1 LSPHLSGLTRWALI
15 LVPFGLAM
23 VACDNDRH
31 PQLIVHNANVLSM
44 DPNRPNAKAF
54 TVAEGRFVEIGDD
67 DRLLEMAGP
76 DTRILDLAG
85 RTVLPGFNDAH
96 LHPLFM
102 PANGI
107 DLGESGTPEEV
118 VATLRQSPSMGLP
131 DEWIFGFG
139 YDDTVLGRH
148 LDRSDLDRVSMT
160 QPVMAWHGSLH
171 LFVVN
176 SYLLDNAG
184 IDANTPD
191 PNDGQYFRDDDGGI
205 TGLLGERSALE
216 SLLVGGVE
224 SPLPHDL
231 ESALEILEAFLD
243 EAHRN
248 GITSIGDGLV
258 PPDLAFA
265 YWLFDPE
272 ERGIRVNLMWDA
284 EALETVRPVT
294 RILKWLSTL
303 GLHPLSNEWLRAETV
318 KVFHGLSL
326 SGRTARLHDPYADR
340 PDYFGLEPQRSQ
352 EELDRLIAEIHE
364 RGLQVAVHSNGDFE
378 IDMVLDAIDR
388 ASHASPREHRHRI
401 EHGSVVNDRILKRMK
416 ALRIVLAP
424 HSYLYEKG
432 PMTEAYGADRW
443 PMMFPNASTF
453 EYGIPNA
460 GNSDY
465 PVSGLS
471 PLLRI
476 QSLVTRT
483 SRGGKTYGAD
493 QRISVE
499 QALYA
504 YTMGGAFA
512 TFEEDS
518 KGSIS
523 PGKFADFVILS
534 ADPREV
540 APSRIK
546 DIEVWAT
553 WVGGVNR
560 FESHRGD

>member
-1 LSPHLSGLTRWALI
+1 LSPHYSGLARWALI
-15 LVPFGLAM
+15 LVPL
-23 VACDNDRH
+23 VLSTTACVDDRY
-31 PQLIVHNANVLSM
+31 PQLIVHHANVLTM
-44 DPNRPNAKAF
+44 DPSGPTATAF
-54 TVAEGRFVEIGDD
+54 AVTDGRFVEVGED
-67 DRLLEMAGP
+67 DRLREMAGP
-76 DTRILDLAG
+76 DTHILDLAG
-85 RTVLPGFNDAH
+85 LTVVPGFNDAH

-107 DLGESGTPEEV
+107 DLGESRTPEDI

-131 DEWIFGFG
+131 GQWIFGFG

-148 LDRSDLDRVSMT
+148 LDRADLDRVSTT

-191 PNDGQYFRDDDGGI
+191 PEDGQYFRDDEGGI

-216 SLLVGGVE
+216 SLLVGAIE
-224 SPLPHDL
+224 SPLPNNL
-231 ESALEILEAFLD
+231 ESALGILEAFVD
-243 EAHRN
+243 VAHRN
-248 GITSIGDGLV
+248 GITSIGDALV
-258 PPDLAFA
+258 PPELAFA
-265 YWLFDPE
+265 YWYFDPE
-272 ERGIRVNLMWDA
+272 EHGIRVNLMWDA
-284 EALETVRPVT
+284 EALEIVRPIT
-294 RILKWLSTL
+294 RSLSWLSAM
-303 GLHPLSNEWLRAETV
+303 GVHPLSNEWLRADTV
-318 KVFHGLSL
+318 KFFHGLSL
-326 SGRTARLHDPYADR
+326 SGRTARLHDAYADR

-352 EELDRLIAEIHE
+352 EDLDALVAEIHE

-388 ASHASPREHRHRI
+388 ANRASPREHRHRI
-401 EHGSVVNDRILKRMK
+401 EHGSVVSERILERMSE
-416 ALRIVLAP
+416 LRIVLAP

-443 PMMFPNASTF
+443 PLMFPNASTF
-453 EYGIPNA
+453 EYGVPNA

-483 SRGGKTYGAD
+483 SRAGKTYGAD
-493 QRISVE
+493 QRLSVE
-499 QALYA
+499 QALYV

-540 APSRIK
+540 ASSRIK
-546 DIEVWAT
+546 DIEVLAT

-560 FESHRGD
+560 FERGRVD

>member
-1 LSPHLSGLTRWALI
+1 LSSHLSGLARWALI
-15 LVPFGLAM
+15 LVPLGLSTI
-23 VACDNDRH
+23 ACVDDRH
-31 PQLIVHNANVLSM
+31 PQLIVHHANVLTM
-44 DPNRPNAKAF
+44 DPSRPTATAF
-54 TVAEGRFVEIGDD
+54 AVADGRFVAIGDD
-67 DRLLEMAGP
+67 DRLQEMAGP

-107 DLGESGTPEEV
+107 DLGESRTPEEV

-131 DEWIFGFG
+131 GEWIFGFG

-148 LDRSDLDRVSMT
+148 LDRGDLDRVSTT

-171 LFVVN
+171 LFAVN

-191 PNDGQYFRDDDGGI
+191 PEDGQYFRDDEGGI

-216 SLLVGGVE
+216 SLLVGGVG

-231 ESALEILEAFLD
+231 ASALEILEAFVD
-243 EAHRN
+243 VAHRN
-248 GITSIGDGLV
+248 GITSIGDALV
-258 PPDLAFA
+258 PPELAFA
-265 YWLFDPE
+265 YWVFDPKQH
-272 ERGIRVNLMWDA
+272 GIRVNLMWDA
-284 EALETVRPVT
+284 EALETVRPIT
-294 RILKWLSTL
+294 RSLGWLSAM
-303 GLHPLSNEWLRAETV
+303 GLDPFSNEWLKADTV
-318 KVFHGLSL
+318 KLFHGLSL
-326 SGRTARLHDPYADR
+326 SGRTARLYEPYADR

-352 EELDRLIAEIHE
+352 EELDALIAEIHG

-388 ASHASPREHRHRI
+388 ATRASPREHRHRI

-483 SRGGKTYGAD
+483 SRGGKRYGAD
-493 QRISVE
+493 QSLSVE
-499 QALYA
+499 QALYV

-523 PGKFADFVILS
+523 HGKLADFVILS
-534 ADPREV
+534 ADPHEV
-540 APSRIK
+540 AASRIK
-546 DIEVWAT
+546 DIKVLAT

-560 FESHRGD
+560 FESGRGN

>member
-1 LSPHLSGLTRWALI
+1 LRPHLPWLARWVLIVVPLGLSTI
-15 LVPFGLAM
+15 
-23 VACDNDRH
+23 ACIDDRQ
-31 PQLIVHNANVLSM
+31 PSLIVHHANVLTM
-44 DPNRPNAKAF
+44 DPSRPTATAF
-54 TVAEGRFVEIGDD
+54 AVAEGRFIEIGGD

-96 LHPLFM
+96 LHPLLM

-107 DLGESGTPEEV
+107 DLGESRTPEEV
-118 VATLRQSPSMGLP
+118 VDTLRQSPSMGLP
-131 DEWIFGFG
+131 GEWIFGFG

-148 LDRSDLDRVSMT
+148 LTRSDLDRVST
-160 QPVMAWHGSLH
+160 SQPVMAWHGSLH
-171 LFVVN
+171 LLVVN
-176 SYLLDNAG
+176 SHLLDNAG

-191 PNDGQYFRDDDGGI
+191 PEDGQYFRDDDGGI

-216 SLLVGGVE
+216 SLLVSGVE

-231 ESALEILEAFLD
+231 ESALEILEAFVD
-243 EAHRN
+243 VAHRN

-258 PPDLAFA
+258 PPELAFT
-265 YWLFDPE
+265 YWVFDPE
-272 ERGIRVNLMWDA
+272 EHGIRVNLMWDA
-284 EALETVRPVT
+284 EALETVRPIT
-294 RILKWLSTL
+294 RILKWLSAL
-303 GLHPLSNEWLRAETV
+303 GLHPLSNDWLKADTV

-352 EELDRLIAEIHE
+352 EELDALIAEIHE

-388 ASHASPREHRHRI
+388 ATRASPREHRHRI

-432 PMTEAYGADRW
+432 PMTEAYGAGRW

-483 SRGGKTYGAD
+483 SRGGKTYGAA
-493 QRISVE
+493 QRLSVP
-499 QALYA
+499 QALYV

-523 PGKFADFVILS
+523 LGKFADFVILS

-540 APSRIK
+540 DPSRIK
-546 DIEVWAT
+546 DIEVLST

-560 FESHRGD
+560 FESGPGD